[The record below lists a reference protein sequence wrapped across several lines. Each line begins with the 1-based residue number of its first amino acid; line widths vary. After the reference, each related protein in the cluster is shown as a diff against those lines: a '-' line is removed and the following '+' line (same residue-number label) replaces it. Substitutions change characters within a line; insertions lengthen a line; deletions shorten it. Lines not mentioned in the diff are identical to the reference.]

1 MENNQPTIPETNDL
15 PPTVA
20 GQEFQAPEVP
30 VNIPP
35 VENNPPAVPPAPKT
49 KSKLMPILSIVL
61 ILVILGVG
69 GLYAYKNFFAKE
81 TEATPTP
88 ISTPE
93 STPSPATSV
102 EAIITNTGTVS
113 GKLCY
118 PSSFLPPGEI
128 VAKDLDSGK
137 IYTKDYVGSMAGG
150 KSTYTFE
157 LPAGTYHLKYQ
168 AHASTKDAGIFTSGY
183 FDECAK
189 TMHTNDCTPDSGH
202 INIAVEVEEGE
213 ELQNVDLC
221 DFYYNPTQQE
231 FLEKDF

>member
-1 MENNQPTIPETNDL
+1 MLI
-15 PPTVA
+15 A
-20 GQEFQAPEVP
+20 GYFGYKYL
-30 VNIPP
+30 
-35 VENNPPAVPPAPKT
+35 NPIATPPPAP
-49 KSKLMPILSIVL
+49 
-61 ILVILGVG
+61 
-69 GLYAYKNFFAKE
+69 
-81 TEATPTP
+81 TPN
-88 ISTPE
+88 
-93 STPSPATSV
+93 TSV
-102 EAIITNTGTVS
+102 APSAEAIITDTGTVS

-137 IYTKDYVGSMAGG
+137 IYTKDYVGSIAGG

-157 LPAGTYHLKYQ
+157 LPAGIYHLKYQ
-168 AHASTKDAGIFTSGY
+168 AHASAEDTDIFTSGY
-183 FDECAK
+183 YDECAK

-202 INIAVEVEEGE
+202 INIAVEVEDGE